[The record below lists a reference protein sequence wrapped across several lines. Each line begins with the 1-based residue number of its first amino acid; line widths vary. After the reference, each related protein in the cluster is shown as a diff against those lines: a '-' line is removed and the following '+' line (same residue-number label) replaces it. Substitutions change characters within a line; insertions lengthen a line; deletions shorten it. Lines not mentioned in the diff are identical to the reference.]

1 MTEESQELIQNE
13 ESPDE
18 AAVSAEEWQD
28 RYLRLAAELDNSRK
42 AYERAYAHR
51 AQQER
56 ERFIRDLLPL
66 ADNLERALEHAIP
79 SERETSLYGG
89 IELTLRD
96 LWRTLEKYGVER
108 IEALGEPFDPDLH
121 EAVAVVPHPTLAPGT
136 VMRVE
141 QPGYLLD
148 GRLLRPALVMVT
160 AG

>member
-1 MTEESQELIQNE
+1 MTEESQKVIQNE

-18 AAVSAEEWQD
+18 VEGMADWHD
-28 RYLRLAAELDNSRK
+28 RYLRLAAELDNSKK

-56 ERFIRDLLPL
+56 ERFLRDLLPL

-89 IELTLRD
+89 IELTLRE

-148 GRLLRPALVMVT
+148 RRLLRPALVMVT

>member
-1 MTEESQELIQNE
+1 VTEESQKVIQNE

-18 AAVSAEEWQD
+18 VEGMADWHD
-28 RYLRLAAELDNSRK
+28 RYLRLAAELDNSKK

-56 ERFIRDLLPL
+56 ERFLRDLLPL

-108 IEALGEPFDPDLH
+108 IEALGMPFDPDLH

-141 QPGYLLD
+141 QPRYLLD
-148 GRLLRPALVMVT
+148 RRLLRPALVMVT

>member
-1 MTEESQELIQNE
+1 MTEENQEVIQNE

-18 AAVSAEEWQD
+18 VEGMADWHD
-28 RYLRLAAELDNSRK
+28 RYLRLAAELDNSKK

-56 ERFIRDLLPL
+56 ERFLRDLLPL

-108 IEALGEPFDPDLH
+108 IEALGMPFDPDLH

-148 GRLLRPALVMVT
+148 RRLLRPALVMVT

>member
-1 MTEESQELIQNE
+1 MTEESQKVIQNE

-18 AAVSAEEWQD
+18 VEGMADWHD
-28 RYLRLAAELDNSRK
+28 RYLRLAAELDNSKK

-56 ERFIRDLLPL
+56 ERFLRDLLPL

-108 IEALGEPFDPDLH
+108 IEALGMPFDPDLH

-148 GRLLRPALVMVT
+148 RRLLRPALVMVT

>member
-1 MTEESQELIQNE
+1 VTEESQKVIQNE

-18 AAVSAEEWQD
+18 VEGMADWHD
-28 RYLRLAAELDNSRK
+28 RYLRLAAELDNSKK

-56 ERFIRDLLPL
+56 ERFLRDLLPL

-108 IEALGEPFDPDLH
+108 IEALGMPFDPDLH

>member
-1 MTEESQELIQNE
+1 VTEESQKVIQNE

-18 AAVSAEEWQD
+18 VEGMADWHD
-28 RYLRLAAELDNSRK
+28 RYLRLAAELDNSKK

-56 ERFIRDLLPL
+56 ERFLRDLLPL

-108 IEALGEPFDPDLH
+108 IEALGMPFDPDLH

-148 GRLLRPALVMVT
+148 RRLLRPALVMVT

>member
-96 LWRTLEKYGVER
+96 LWRTTAQAGKPGRAGGRHQYRGR
-108 IEALGEPFDPDLH
+108 RRMAGGKGADLLQR
-121 EAVAVVPHPTLAPGT
+121 VAAG
-136 VMRVE
+136 
-141 QPGYLLD
+141 
-148 GRLLRPALVMVT
+148 PARQRG
-160 AG
+160 AGP

>member
-1 MTEESQELIQNE
+1 MTEENQEVIQNE

-18 AAVSAEEWQD
+18 VEGMADWHD
-28 RYLRLAAELDNSRK
+28 RYLRLAAELDNSKK

-56 ERFIRDLLPL
+56 ERFLRDLLPL

-89 IELTLRD
+89 IELTLRE

-108 IEALGEPFDPDLH
+108 IEALGMPFDPDLH

-148 GRLLRPALVMVT
+148 RRLLRPALVMVT